1 MKKIVL
7 ILVLMLS
14 WVAGWGQVVNSS
26 QIELRPLSDAT
37 RALEG
42 NVNGVLFNSLS
53 HNPDRQPSLSIRGFG
68 SVRAGTE
75 PLYVVDGMPYN
86 GPINLI
92 NPSDIESIR
101 VLKDA
106 SETAIYGVRGANG
119 VVEIRT
125 KKGGST
131 RDKK

>member
-1 MKKIVL
+1 
-7 ILVLMLS
+7 
-14 WVAGWGQVVNSS
+14 
-26 QIELRPLSDAT
+26 
-37 RALEG
+37 
-42 NVNGVLFNSLS
+42 
-53 HNPDRQPSLSIRGFG
+53 
-68 SVRAGTE
+68 
-75 PLYVVDGMPYN
+75 MPYN

-125 KKGGST
+125 KKGGSA